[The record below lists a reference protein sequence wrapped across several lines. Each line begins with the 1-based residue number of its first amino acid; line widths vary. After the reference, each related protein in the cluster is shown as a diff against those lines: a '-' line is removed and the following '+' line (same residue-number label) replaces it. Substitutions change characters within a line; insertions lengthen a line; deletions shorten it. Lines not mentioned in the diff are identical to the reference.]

1 MEKGQEH
8 FSELR
13 RLADTEDFEVVK
25 DYYLS
30 IGDEFDF
37 EIEDEFTFDEDQ
49 GAPFTELVQTIQV
62 FLDGEEVY
70 TFERTFEGSYA
81 DDGEEWLVEEIDNTI
96 DPDVAAV
103 FEACGIELEEPE
115 LPVGG
120 DDVQSLDENE

>member
-37 EIEDEFTFDEDQ
+37 EIEDEFSFEEDQ

-120 DDVQSLDENE
+120 DDVQSLDEDE